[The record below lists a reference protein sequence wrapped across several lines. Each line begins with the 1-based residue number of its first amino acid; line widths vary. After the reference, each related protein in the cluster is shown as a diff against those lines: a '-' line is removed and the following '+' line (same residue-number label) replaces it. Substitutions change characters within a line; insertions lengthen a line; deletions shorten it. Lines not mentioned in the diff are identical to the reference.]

1 MAAVGECHVTTL
13 LAPCRDVYDF
23 LALLD
28 ELPELDTVLLQRVRV
43 DGHDYDTTFAGYNHD
58 VVRCL

>member
-1 MAAVGECHVTTL
+1 MTL
-13 LAPCRDVYDF
+13 LYPCRDVYDF